1 MLPGSTHPPARESIS
16 NKVNSTLERRA
27 FLNLLQMTNAVTM
40 PKDIAGQLAILAQQL
55 SGCEAVAIRLKE
67 GPDFP
72 YAASLGFPERFLA
85 QENNLCL
92 MDEDG
97 HLVRGENRKP
107 ILACV
112 CGRVLSGQ
120 VDVSLPCYT
129 ACGSFVTHSTTN
141 LMTSQPELAHLGHMR
156 GKCHT
161 AGYETVALFPIRRDG
176 VTYGLIHCNDS
187 RRGRIDEEGM
197 ALMEALAATAAHLF
211 QQAMA

>member
-1 MLPGSTHPPARESIS
+1 MMAGSTRTSAQEIVSAR
-16 NKVNSTLERRA
+16 VNSLLERRA
-27 FLNLLQMTNAVTM
+27 FLNLLQMTNAVTT
-40 PKDIAGQLAILAQQL
+40 PKEIAWQLTILAQQM
-55 SGCEAVAIRLKE
+55 SGCEAVAVRLKD

-85 QENNLCL
+85 QENSLCA

-112 CGRVLSGQ
+112 CGRVLTGQ

-129 ACGSFVTHSTTN
+129 PCGSFVTPSTSN
-141 LMTSQPELAHLGHMR
+141 LMTSQPELEHLGHLR
-156 GKCHT
+156 GRCHT

-187 RRGRIDEEGM
+187 RAGHLDEETTE
-197 ALMEALAATAAHLF
+197 LMESLATTAAHLF

>member
-1 MLPGSTHPPARESIS
+1 MAGSTRTPAQASEPARVDSA
-16 NKVNSTLERRA
+16 LERRT
-27 FLNLLQMTNAVTM
+27 FLSLLQMTNAVTT
-40 PKDIAGQLAILAQQL
+40 PKDLAWPLVVLAQQL
-55 SGCEAVAIRLKE
+55 SGCEAIAIRLKE

-72 YAASLGFPERFLA
+72 YAASLGFPSRFLD
-85 QENNLCL
+85 QENKLCA
-92 MDEDG
+92 MDAEG
-97 HLVRGENRKP
+97 HLLRGENRKP

-129 ACGSFVTHSTTN
+129 EGGSFVVPSTSA
-141 LMTSQPELAHLGHMR
+141 LMTSPQELAHLGHLR
-156 GKCHT
+156 GNCQM

-187 RRGRIDEEGM
+187 RAGRFDAEGTE
-197 ALMEALAATAAHLF
+197 LMETLADTAAHLF